1 MAPDDYATLYLRNV
15 PVRLVREA
23 KVKAA
28 REGTTLTAVV
38 IDALA
43 RALESG
49 DEGAAPIDDE
59 VRESVQWYED
69 NRDDLL
75 QRYPNEYV
83 AIVDRQVLDHDHDF
97 ESLATRVFARL
108 GARSI
113 FMPRTTE
120 TGERARVRSPRRRAS

>member
-1 MAPDDYATLYLRNV
+1 
-15 PVRLVREA
+15 VREA

-28 REGTTLTAVV
+28 REGTTLTALV

-43 RALESG
+43 RSLEPRA
-49 DEGAAPIDDE
+49 EGTAPIDDE
-59 VRESVQWYED
+59 LRESAQWYED

-97 ESLATRVFARL
+97 ESLATRTFARL

-113 FMPRTTE
+113 FMPRVTE